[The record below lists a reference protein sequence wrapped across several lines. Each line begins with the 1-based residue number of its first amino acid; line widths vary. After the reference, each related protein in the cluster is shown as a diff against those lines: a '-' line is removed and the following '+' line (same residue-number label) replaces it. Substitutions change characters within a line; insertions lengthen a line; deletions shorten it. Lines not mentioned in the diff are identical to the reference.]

1 MTFFSNTEIAFGRVW
16 THLVFTIQV
25 VLFFNLNQYEEET
38 FDIQSNTKVYA

>member
-1 MTFFSNTEIAFGRVW
+1 MTFFSNTEIAFGR
-16 THLVFTIQV
+16 VFTIQV